1 MSETS
6 VGGVF
11 SFLAFACLVGLFFTA
26 WQHLVVDAVRQR
38 MFEIRDQA
46 LLWAYDNDCLD
57 YDAYRDFRDMANVTI
72 RMYENTSILRVL
84 AINKL
89 FNIDRHVDISEFS
102 FMRDKHLTEQFHKLT
117 EACVFGLILRSPIA
131 IVLFVVTLPIALL
144 TLVEKGTPSV
154 ASNKMTRSL
163 SREFEAEILLAASA

>member
-1 MSETS
+1 MNQTS
-6 VGGVF
+6 VDGVF

-57 YDAYRDFRDMANVTI
+57 YDAYQEFRAMANVTI
-72 RMYENTSILRVL
+72 RMYENTSILRVF

-89 FNIDRHVDISEFS
+89 FSIDKHVDISEFT
-102 FMRDKHLTEQFHKLT
+102 FLRDNHLKEQFQKLI
-117 EACVFGLILRSPIA
+117 EACVVGLILRSPVF
-131 IVLFVVTLPIALL
+131 IVLFVVTLPIAFL
-144 TLVEKGTPSV
+144 TLVQKGKPSV